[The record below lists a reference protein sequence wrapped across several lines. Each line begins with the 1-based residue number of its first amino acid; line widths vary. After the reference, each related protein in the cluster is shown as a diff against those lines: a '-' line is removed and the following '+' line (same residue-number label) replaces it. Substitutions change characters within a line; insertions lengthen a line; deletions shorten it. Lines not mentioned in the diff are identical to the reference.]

1 MNKNISDKD
10 LLDLLFSDSNLA
22 SRSEELFRRILSK
35 NVFINNPML
44 VFSFYDYTNTV
55 SYKFLYEKAA
65 FYLNDDNKNNPLQE
79 ILSTYWKHSGLFSLG
94 PIVTSQIKKRVP
106 KYFCN

>member
-10 LLDLLFSDSNLA
+10 LLDLLFSDRDLV
-22 SRSEELFRRILSK
+22 SRSEELFRLILSK
-35 NVFINNPML
+35 DIFKNNPML

-65 FYLNDDNKNNPLQE
+65 LYLNDDNKNNPLQE
-79 ILSTYWKHSGLFSLG
+79 ILSKYWKHSGFFSLG
-94 PIVTSQIKKRVP
+94 PTVTSLIKKR
-106 KYFCN
+106 K